1 MSLTNTPDPEVRKA
15 VVKQDLDSV
24 LHPIVQHRALEQNQI
39 VITGAQGS
47 TIVDQDG
54 TTYLDAMAGLWCVN
68 IGYGRTEL
76 AQIAAEQMER
86 VAYYPHTAINLP
98 AAQLGDQI
106 NALMGGGY
114 HTYFVNSGSEANEA
128 GFKIARQY
136 SKHEFPGQFKFKTIG
151 RYYAYHG
158 TTMATLAAGGMGERK
173 AKFEPY
179 AGEFVHVP
187 APTCYRCPLGLEYPS
202 CKVACAKAIETAIQG
217 EGPTTVAEV
226 IVEPIMS
233 GVGVAVPPD
242 EYLPMVEEICR
253 KYDVLLHVDEVINGF
268 GRTGKM
274 FGHQHYGVSPDI
286 MAVAKG
292 IVSAY
297 LPIAATIVKNKVFES
312 FLGEE
317 SEARQVMQVNT
328 YGGHPVAAAVAVR
341 NIEIMLEEKLPQR
354 AAEMGAYLMDGLKGR
369 LMKHGICG
377 EVRGK
382 GLLIGIEL
390 VTDRESKTQL
400 DGKLMAGILAFCK
413 KNGVIVGR
421 SGGGS
426 RHSNTIVLSPPLI
439 ITRTECDTLIDV
451 LDKALA
457 DAVATM
463 SGKK

>member
-1 MSLTNTPDPEVRKA
+1 MSITNTPDPEVRAK
-15 VVKQDLDSV
+15 VVKQDLDTV
-24 LHPIVQHRALEQNQI
+24 LHPIVQHRMLEQSQI
-39 VITGAQGS
+39 VVTGAQGS

-76 AQIAAEQMER
+76 AQIAAEQMEQI
-86 VAYYPHTAINLP
+86 AYYPHTAINLP

-106 NALMGGGY
+106 NNLMGGGY

-136 SKHEFPGQFKFKTIG
+136 AKHEYPGQFRFKTIS
-151 RYYAYHG
+151 RYFAYHG
-158 TTMATLAAGGMGERK
+158 TTLATLAAGGMGDRK
-173 AKFEPY
+173 TKFEPY

-187 APTCYRCPLGLEYPS
+187 APTCYRCPLGLTPNN
-202 CKVACAKAIETAIQG
+202 CGTACANAFEAAIIG
-217 EGPTTVAEV
+217 EGPSTVAEV

-242 EYLPMVEEICR
+242 DYLPRVEEICR

-274 FGHQHYGVSPDI
+274 FGHQHYGISPDI

-297 LPIAATIVKNKVFES
+297 LPIAATVVKNKVFES

-317 SEARQVMQVNT
+317 ADARQVMQVNT

-341 NIEIMLEEKLPQR
+341 NIEIMLEEALPQR
-354 AAEMGAYLMDGLKGR
+354 AAEMGAYLMGGLKDK

-390 VTDRESKTQL
+390 VMDRESKTQL
-400 DGKLMAGILAFCK
+400 DGKLMSGILAFCK

-421 SGGGS
+421 SGGGA

-439 ITRTECDTLIDV
+439 ITRTECDTLVDV

-457 DAVATM
+457 DAEAKM
-463 SGKK
+463 AGKV